1 MSAKAAPPASRM
13 AGQMAERVQKAL
25 AQRGLGSR
33 RAMEDWIRAGR
44 VAINGRTARLGE
56 RVSAEDCIS
65 VDGRPLPVLAP
76 ARPRVLVMNKAEG
89 VICTRR
95 DPEGRPDVFEGLPR
109 LRHGR
114 WLSVGRLD
122 INSGGLLMLTN
133 DGALAHRL
141 MHPATGIDREYAVRI
156 NGALDDEAVERLRT
170 GIRVDGETQ
179 RFSDV
184 RHYDGRG
191 ANHWYHV
198 VLMEGRNREVRRL
211 FAGLDRKV
219 TRLKRVRYGPV
230 TLPAWLRRGKVCEM
244 GPEDLESL
252 YRLLRLPFTPAPRRT
267 KTGRPAKRSLLL
279 PYPELPALQERE
291 GG

>member
-1 MSAKAAPPASRM
+1 MSAKVAAPANP
-13 AGQMAERVQKAL
+13 ERLQKAL

-33 RAMEDWIRAGR
+33 RAMEEWIRAGR
-44 VAINGRTARLGE
+44 VTINGRTARLGE
-56 RVSAEDCIS
+56 RVSAEDRIG
-65 VDGRPLPVLAP
+65 VDGRQLPALAP
-76 ARPRVLVMNKAEG
+76 SRPRVLVMNKAEG

-95 DPEGRPDVFEGLPR
+95 DPEGRPDVFEELPR

-114 WLSVGRLD
+114 WLSIGRLD
-122 INSGGLLMLTN
+122 VNSGGLLMLTN

-156 NGALDDEAVERLRT
+156 DGALDDDAIQRLRA
-170 GIRVDGETQ
+170 GISVDGETQ

-184 RHYDGRG
+184 QYYDGRG

-211 FAGLDRKV
+211 FAALDRKV

-230 TLPAWLRRGKVCEM
+230 ALPAWLRRGQVCEM
-244 GPEDLESL
+244 GPEDMESL
-252 YRLLRLPFTPAPRRT
+252 YRLLRLPFTSVRGRS
-267 KTGRPAKRSLLL
+267 KTGRRARRSLLL
-279 PYPELPALQERE
+279 PYPDLPALE
-291 GG
+291 GGESG